1 MLQRR
6 WGAKLMNDGV
16 TKHTTMMV
24 VGDQDLRVLAGKE
37 KSSKH
42 LKAEMLIR
50 QGQSIRILGESN
62 IMRIVSRVA
71 VVQGSS
77 LVC

>member
-1 MLQRR
+1 ML
-6 WGAKLMNDGV
+6 
-16 TKHTTMMV
+16 V

-50 QGQSIRILGESN
+50 QGQSIRILGESDF
-62 IMRIVSRVA
+62 MRIVSGVA
-71 VVQGSS
+71 
-77 LVC
+77 LVAGV